1 MNLFKHLA
9 CAFAFSF
16 GGMQMHLF
24 AQSPNNVIDEVIWVV
39 GDEAILRSDVESARM
54 EFGANISGNPYCV
67 IPEQLAIQKLF
78 LHQAQLDSIE
88 VESSE
93 ITANMDARIN
103 ELVMR
108 AGSKEK
114 LEEYYHRTM
123 TEIREM
129 MFESLKEQF
138 TVQRVR
144 ESLTADVKVT
154 PAEVRRY
161 FKDVPQD
168 SLPWIPDQVEVQII
182 TQQPRIPQEEIERV
196 KEELRDYTE
205 RINSGE
211 SSFSTLAILYSE
223 DPGTARY
230 GGEMPAYGRAELDP
244 AFANVAFSLTD
255 PTKISKV
262 VESEY
267 GFHIIQLIDKLGDK
281 VKVRHILRLA
291 SLSKLITATAVM
303 KLYEQGK
310 LTLDSRVFGPQG
322 ILNDSLFLRYTDKR
336 IPDVTIEQLLR
347 HKGGFTVRAGD
358 PMFDWQL
365 VQRVLKRQP
374 PYTIDD
380 YVEYAVRSGLG
391 FRPGTRTYYSNLGYV
406 VLSKVIEKL
415 TGQPYETYVQ
425 DSILAPAGCYDM
437 HIGHSRHAEKFP
449 NEVRYYETKEA
460 EKFPACDGSGQ
471 MTAKS
476 DGGND
481 IQGLS
486 GAGGWVA
493 SPTEIL
499 LFVAAIDGSDT
510 RPDILQP
517 ATIRLMTQKTD
528 GSLPLGWMSTEK
540 DGTWSRTGTMS
551 GTNAL
556 LRKQSNGY
564 TWVFVTNTSSWKGS
578 RFHRYISTMLRNA
591 FGKVSEWPERD
602 LFIADSLQNDA
613 SAGDTTDLSQT
624 TSIP

>member
-9 CAFAFSF
+9 CAFAFFF

-281 VKVRHILRLA
+281 VKVRHILRKPKLA
-291 SLSKLITATAVM
+291 QADIDSTMAR
-303 KLYEQGK
+303 
-310 LTLDSRVFGPQG
+310 LDS
-322 ILNDSLFLRYTDKR
+322 IAEDLRKEKY
-336 IPDVTIEQLLR
+336 TIEEAAPYLSDDKDSRNNRGIMTNVKYDPSVGDQIRTSRFQLQELPAEVAKVVAGMNTGEVSAPFMMVNS
-347 HKGGFTVRAGD
+347 KGKEVCAIVKLKTHLKAHRASMSED
-358 PMFDWQL
+358 FQ
-365 VQRVLKRQP
+365 VLK
-374 PYTIDD
+374 D
-380 YVEYAVRSGLG
+380 
-391 FRPGTRTYYSNLGYV
+391 V
-406 VLSKVIEKL
+406 VMQKLQEQKINEWIKEK
-415 TGQPYETYVQ
+415 QKSTYVR
-425 DSILAPAGCYDM
+425 I
-437 HIGHSRHAEKFP
+437 
-449 NEVRYYETKEA
+449 NEEWSNCEFEY
-460 EKFPACDGSGQ
+460 P
-471 MTAKS
+471 
-476 DGGND
+476 
-481 IQGLS
+481 
-486 GAGGWVA
+486 GW
-493 SPTEIL
+493 I
-499 LFVAAIDGSDT
+499 
-510 RPDILQP
+510 
-517 ATIRLMTQKTD
+517 K
-528 GSLPLGWMSTEK
+528 
-540 DGTWSRTGTMS
+540 
-551 GTNAL
+551 
-556 LRKQSNGY
+556 
-564 TWVFVTNTSSWKGS
+564 
-578 RFHRYISTMLRNA
+578 
-591 FGKVSEWPERD
+591 
-602 LFIADSLQNDA
+602 
-613 SAGDTTDLSQT
+613 
-624 TSIP
+624 